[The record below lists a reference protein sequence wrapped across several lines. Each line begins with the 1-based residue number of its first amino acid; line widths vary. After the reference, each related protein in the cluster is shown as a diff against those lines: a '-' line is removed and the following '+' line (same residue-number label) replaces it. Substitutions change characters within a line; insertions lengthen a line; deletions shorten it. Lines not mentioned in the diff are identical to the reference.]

1 MTIIECGSEIERV
14 VVYARGAVVT
24 RRVALPATLP
34 EEAVEICVPGLTAL
48 ADAGSVRALCEGDR
62 EVTALDTRLVIP
74 EVAVER
80 GALAERVRAL
90 RLEQE
95 RLAAERQSLA
105 ELRAALAG
113 TGLDPALSRWAKNL
127 DPAARF
133 ADALALSGLVDGELA
148 RLDTRLHALGEAL
161 VKNRRDLAAAEL
173 AAAQGTPAE
182 TDGERR
188 AALSVRIRFGA
199 GAGKLSALAIEYV
212 VAAARWWP
220 AYTARFTAAAT
231 KVSLAIDA
239 FVAQASG
246 EDWRGVA
253 LALSTAHLA
262 HDARLPELRSLRF
275 GRAQPA
281 PKRGYRAPPEGLDAL
296 FEGYD
301 RAASQAAPPPRRE
314 KEKEGLA
321 LLDEILEETRAKAS
335 DEGHAVATRGAAD
348 AVFRIPPM
356 QAQGA
361 AVVAETP
368 AAPASRAEPAA
379 PLAKFYDEPP
389 MPPFPPPPRSGGLL
403 SRMLPAPS
411 AAPMPARKKIDVKA
425 RLGRSSAPIDEDDG
439 ARYERMEDVAAA
451 VGGGGEYM
459 LMQVAVPAAIEP
471 GDAWLDFD
479 ALVMADPGDRAH
491 RGRLVR
497 RPEGARAGGV
507 DAESFAAPPLA
518 RDPLATRGRFDH
530 RYDAEGTAD
539 VPASGRPHRVAVGV
553 AETHAAPRFVAVPRE
568 AAEVY
573 REVEIKNPFD
583 APLLAGPVDVF
594 LDGALMTTSE
604 LAFVDRNGTL
614 HIGLGIEERLRV
626 ARNARVEETHAGLLG
641 GSLVVDHHV
650 TVDVASSLGRK
661 VTVEVLERI
670 PVTDDKDIEI
680 KLTHARPEGEKYTQ
694 ADRGAPIRKGYR
706 FTVEVPAGDK
716 AKIEF
721 GYRVTL
727 PAKNEI
733 VGGNR
738 RE

>member
-1 MTIIECGSEIERV
+1 MTLIECGSGIERV

-24 RRVALPATLP
+24 RRVTLPVALP
-34 EEAVEICVPGLTAL
+34 EEAVELSVPGLTAL
-48 ADAGSVRALCEGDR
+48 ADAGSVRALCDGDR

-90 RLEQE
+90 GLERE
-95 RLAAERQSLA
+95 RLAAERASVEALRDALA
-105 ELRAALAG
+105 EAR
-113 TGLDPALSRWAKNL
+113 LDPALSRWAKNL

-133 ADALALSGLVDGELA
+133 SDAVALSGLVDGELA
-148 RLDTRLHALGEAL
+148 RLDARLRELGEAQ
-161 VKNRRDLAAAEL
+161 VKNRRDLQAAEL

-188 AALSVRIRFGA
+188 AELTVRLRLAA
-199 GAGKLSALAIEYV
+199 GAGSVSALAIEYV

-246 EDWRGVA
+246 EDWSRVE
-253 LALSTAHLA
+253 LALSTAHLS
-262 HDARLPELRSLRF
+262 HDARLPELSSLRF

-281 PKRGYRAPPEGLDAL
+281 PRRGYRAPPEGLDAL

-301 RAASQAAPPPRRE
+301 RAASLVAETRPAPLD
-314 KEKEGLA
+314 EGLS
-321 LLDEILEETRAKAS
+321 LLNDLLEETRATADRRTAVGTLTVDAQHRIAPPAQPK
-335 DEGHAVATRGAAD
+335 GAVAAD
-348 AVFRIPPM
+348 
-356 QAQGA
+356 
-361 AVVAETP
+361 ELT
-368 AAPASRAEPAA
+368 AAPASRAEAAASTLVGGFGGAPPAPQPMTAGMALSRKSAGLFARMAPAA
-379 PLAKFYDEPP
+379 A
-389 MPPFPPPPRSGGLL
+389 
-403 SRMLPAPS
+403 
-411 AAPMPARKKIDVKA
+411 AAPVPAMKA
-425 RLGRSSAPIDEDDG
+425 RRAKADIDADGWLHEDAVRSADDIP
-439 ARYERMEDVAAA
+439 AQAAA
-451 VGGGGEYM
+451 S
-459 LMQVAVPAAIEP
+459 AAIEP
-471 GDAWLDFD
+471 ADAWLDFD
-479 ALVMADPGDRAH
+479 ALGLADPGDRAR

-497 RPEGARAGGV
+497 RPDGGGARGASV
-507 DAESFAAPPLA
+507 EALEAPPLA

-539 VPASGRPHRVAVGV
+539 VPSSGRPHRVAVGA

-604 LAFVDRNGTL
+604 LAFVDRSGTL
-614 HIGLGIEERLRV
+614 HVGLGIEERLRV

-641 GSLVVDHHV
+641 GSLVIEHAITIDL
-650 TVDVASSLGRK
+650 ASTLGRE

-680 KLTHARPEGEKYTQ
+680 KLTHARPEAERYKQ

-716 AKIEF
+716 AKVEL